1 MNCTSAALLSSAV
14 EQGMDRMAVESFMAE
29 TFLQAAVTAVQQ
41 GRDELH
47 EALDTLPVP
56 VYVTNAQGVITYY
69 NQACVAFAG
78 RTPCLGQDSWCVT
91 WKLYTE
97 AGQKPRRA
105 AVG

>member
-14 EQGMDRMAVESFMAE
+14 EQGMDRIAVETFMAE
-29 TFLQAAVTAVQQ
+29 TFLQAAVQQ
-41 GRDELH
+41 ARDEFH
-47 EALDTLPVP
+47 EALDTCPVP
-56 VYVTNAQGVITYY
+56 VCVTNAQDMITDY
-69 NQACVAFAG
+69 NQAFVAFAG